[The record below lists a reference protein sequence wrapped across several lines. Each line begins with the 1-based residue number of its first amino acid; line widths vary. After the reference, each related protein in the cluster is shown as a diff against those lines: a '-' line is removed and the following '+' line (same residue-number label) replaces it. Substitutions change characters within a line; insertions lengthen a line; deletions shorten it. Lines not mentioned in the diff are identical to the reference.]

1 MGVGGHRAE
10 VAPIAA
16 SGHAGRSS
24 PPSLSRSRHRDGY
37 DMRKCASPVQ
47 RRWRCDDR
55 EMERNPLW
63 IGEVGIVRAIFG
75 HAAHANPDR
84 LRRIAP
90 QASIGRVVQVRLE
103 ERIGRR
109 RLDVLATF
117 NDGSGRAD
125 QYLVVEAKVGA
136 VIDPDTL
143 AEYLTKVQAAYGPAE
158 GLLVAAYEPVGEL
171 PSGWVWR
178 DLEDVAGLLSCR
190 TDTGI
195 LACQVCQEI
204 SYAVALS
211 AASKTV
217 TEWRALAQAAR
228 HADVPGEW
236 VTKGGGSSVGRPL
249 VYFQSWWL
257 DADEDSYVQV
267 EVGNNYDLPTA
278 SVMVVAQAP
287 TPADK
292 IVFSDRLWRA
302 LAAGATA
309 APPLPEG
316 ITDASVRGRGAR
328 GQAGVDAQRN
338 GVPAAWSRGFDQS
351 GWHARGRTLR
361 HVNGDYAALLPAAL
375 EQGVALFEA
384 ASVVLQGDG

>member
-1 MGVGGHRAE
+1 
-10 VAPIAA
+10 
-16 SGHAGRSS
+16 
-24 PPSLSRSRHRDGY
+24 
-37 DMRKCASPVQ
+37 
-47 RRWRCDDR
+47 
-55 EMERNPLW
+55 MERNPLW

-84 LRRIAP
+84 LRRLAP
-90 QASIGRVVQVRLE
+90 QTILGRVVQVRLE
-103 ERIGRR
+103 ERIARR
-109 RLDVLATF
+109 RLDVLVTF
-117 NDGSGRAD
+117 NDGSDGTD

-136 VIDPDTL
+136 VVDPDTL
-143 AEYLTKVQAAYGPAE
+143 AEYLTKVHAAYGPTE

-178 DLEDVAGLLSCR
+178 DLEDVADLLSCHS
-190 TDTGI
+190 DTGA
-195 LACQVCQEI
+195 LDCPVCQEI
-204 SYAVALS
+204 SYAVASS

-217 TEWRALAQAAR
+217 TEWRALAQATR
-228 HADVPGEW
+228 HANVPGDW

-278 SVMVVAQAP
+278 SVMIVALAP

-292 IVFSDRLWRA
+292 IAFPDRLWRG
-302 LAAGATA
+302 LVAGATV
-309 APPLPEG
+309 APALPKG

-338 GVPAAWSRGFDQS
+338 SVPAAWSRGFNLP
-351 GWHARGRTLR
+351 GWHSRGRTIR

-375 EQGVALFEA
+375 EQGLALFEA
-384 ASVVLQGDG
+384 ARLIMQGDG